1 MVVVVEEVDKLLEA
15 AEEAEDSLVLHIQV
29 EDNHHNL
36 QQVQPIWVIQK
47 FKIYTSMTIQIKL

>member
-1 MVVVVEEVDKLLEA
+1 MVEEVDKLLEA

-36 QQVQPIWVIQK
+36 QQVQPI
-47 FKIYTSMTIQIKL
+47 